1 MKKSARKPK
10 RKSSFV
16 PRVVFATA
24 CVVSVVPMCVTS
36 CTAGTAT
43 NDGGTQL
50 GVANLGYDSGNQN
63 LGVAAMGFEGGAG
76 VANIGFD
83 SSTGVANLGFDSGAD
98 ASAKDASDSG

>member
-24 CVVSVVPMCVTS
+24 CAVTVVPMCVTS

-43 NDGGTQL
+43 SDGGTQQ
-50 GVANLGYDSGNQN
+50 GVANLGYDSGNQ
-63 LGVAAMGFEGGAG
+63 LGVGAMGFEGGAS
-76 VANIGFD
+76 VANVGFD
-83 SSTGVANLGFDSGAD
+83 GSLSVANLGFDSGSD
-98 ASAKDASDSG
+98 ANEKDASDSG